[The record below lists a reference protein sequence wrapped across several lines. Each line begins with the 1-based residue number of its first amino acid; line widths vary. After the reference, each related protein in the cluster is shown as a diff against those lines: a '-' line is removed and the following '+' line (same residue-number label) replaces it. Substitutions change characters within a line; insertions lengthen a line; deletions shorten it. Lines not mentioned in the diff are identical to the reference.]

1 MTPETYKILQPF
13 ESRLAQATVAGWTRL
28 TKAEL
33 TVLNSVAK
41 DAVGRELTKPQ
52 QNCPHCVLK
61 LLKELDRAYR
71 EYVPPKGR
79 RKSKED
85 Q

>member
-13 ESRLAQATVAGWTRL
+13 ESRLAPATVTGWTRL

-61 LLKELDRAYR
+61 LPKELDRAYR
-71 EYVPPKGR
+71 EYEPPKGR